1 MRVAYFSPL
10 PPERS
15 GVADYSALLAPALS
29 ERVDLELV
37 KRGRRSPRRAADL
50 CLYHV
55 GNSPEAHGWI
65 MDAMCRRPGLVVLH
79 EYVLHHLVAGITI
92 GRKDGRAYLDAME
105 RDAGLA
111 GRLLAHGV
119 LEGRVPP
126 LWETRPQD
134 FPMVREAL
142 ANATG
147 LIVHSAAVEEHVR
160 EAGFAG
166 PVWRI
171 PHPAWPRPEIEPAQV
186 TGEPLIGSFGHL
198 NASKRVPQLLEAF
211 VRLHAQRPGARLLLV
226 GPEAPG
232 FDTGARIERL
242 GLSDSDALLREP
254 YVSEERLWALMAAA
268 DICVNLRYPTMG
280 ETSGTAIRALVLG
293 KPLVTSDV
301 GWFAEL
307 PDEVALK
314 IAPGEEE
321 PLALA
326 AAFELLA
333 QRSDLRESM
342 GRAAAGLAA
351 REHSLER
358 IADLYAA
365 AIEEAAGGETVKD
378 AVMHELAEAAAESGI
393 SPEGAEAAELAERM
407 RELGLGDR

>member
-15 GVADYSALLAPALS
+15 GVADYSALLVPALS
-29 ERVDLELV
+29 ERVELELV
-37 KRGRRSPRRAADL
+37 KRGRRSPRRSADL

-65 MDAMCRRPGLVVLH
+65 MDAMRRRPGLVVLH
-79 EYVLHHLVAGITI
+79 EHVLHHLVAGITI

-142 ANATG
+142 AYAIG
-147 LIVHSAAVEEHVR
+147 LIVHSGTVEQQVR
-160 EAGFAG
+160 EAGFSG

-171 PHPAWPRPEIEPAQV
+171 PHPAWPLPEVEPAPIA
-186 TGEPLIGSFGHL
+186 GEPLIGSFGHL

-226 GPEAPG
+226 GSEAPG
-232 FDTGARIERL
+232 FDVGARIERL
-242 GLSDSDALLREP
+242 GLADSDALLREP
-254 YVSEERLWALMAAA
+254 YVSEERLWALMAAT

-293 KPLVTSDV
+293 KALVTSDV

-314 IAPGEEE
+314 VAPGEEE
-321 PLALA
+321 PVTLA

-342 GRAAAGLAA
+342 GRAAAELAV
-351 REHSLER
+351 REHSLGR
-358 IADLYAA
+358 VADLYAA
-365 AIEEAAGGETVKD
+365 AIEEAAGGEVVKD
-378 AVMHELAEAAAESGI
+378 AVLHELAEAAAEIGI
-393 SPEGAEAAELAERM
+393 VPEGEEAAELAERM